1 METDRAAPKPLTRRE
16 QDILRGM
23 VEGFTNGEIAERLVL
38 SAATV
43 RWYVKQLYAKL
54 GAHSRKE
61 AVAHAAAF
69 GLAQAPGAVE
79 KADEKVESAIGSGCP
94 LINTLPQDVSDR
106 YVGNREK
113 LALLATLLEG
123 QPRL

>member
-16 QDILRGM
+16 MDILQGV
-23 VEGFTNGEIAERLVL
+23 VEGFTNSEIAERLVL

-54 GAHSRKE
+54 SAHSRKE
-61 AVAHAAAF
+61 AIAHAVAC
-69 GLAQAPGAVE
+69 GLARAPGAV
-79 KADEKVESAIGSGCP
+79 DTVESAVDSNCR
-94 LINTLPQDVSDR
+94 LINPLPQDVSDR

-113 LALLATLLEG
+113 LAL
-123 QPRL
+123 